1 MTNFCEQGVLPFQEL
16 CPAKC
21 QILLRAIG
29 KGRRYPEKGKQGL
42 YGWNAKEEGA
52 RGGKDHLGRT
62 AHAADGKEVS
72 IGMDTT
78 PRQPDRMLKESWHHR
93 TI

>member
-1 MTNFCEQGVLPFQEL
+1 MTNFCEQGVLPFQER

-29 KGRRYPEKGKQGL
+29 KGRGYPEKGKQGL

-52 RGGKDHLGRT
+52 
-62 AHAADGKEVS
+62 
-72 IGMDTT
+72 
-78 PRQPDRMLKESWHHR
+78 
-93 TI
+93 